1 MTVEP
6 SRGSSEVTVA
16 ANLVRAVLMW
26 AAQSHTSI
34 PTKVVLHF
42 ESGDRLSLV
51 VPRAALTPPDY
62 QTCPETVIDRPPA
75 GGDEPFVPAGLQRR
89 ILKAI
94 GASEERCLTGDGL
107 AVILK
112 IERTSLYYGRRKKG
126 GPANPGGIEEL
137 LEVGWLKNHKRLG
150 YYSPADLPP
159 ELQQDED
166 E

>member
-51 VPRAALTPPDY
+51 VPRAALTPPAY
-62 QTCPETVIDRPPA
+62 QPCPETVIDQPPVEE
-75 GGDEPFVPAGLQRR
+75 DEPFVPTDFQVR
-89 ILKAI
+89 IMKAI
-94 GASEERCLTGDGL
+94 AASVGKCLTTDEL
-107 AVILK
+107 AVVVK
-112 IERTSLYYGRRKKG
+112 VDRRNVHRT
-126 GPANPGGIEEL
+126 PGGVKEL
-137 LEVGWLKNHKRLG
+137 MEHGYLKNHKRLG
-150 YYSPADLPP
+150 YYDPTDLPDAMSRG
-159 ELQQDED
+159 EGGA
-166 E
+166 